1 MPRRDRRDV
10 MKRRVALILLIVA
23 AAASF
28 SACGSSRRDP
38 AKEDAVR
45 AGIYAIK
52 NAVFLKSGATDRTR
66 LDEYPAPSQVSQ
78 SALTKYL
85 YGYWPT
91 NPYTKR
97 PMAQGAGP
105 GDYSYTLGDG
115 GKSYE
120 LVGYGEGGKVVITVR
135 GP

>member
-1 MPRRDRRDV
+1 

-28 SACGSSRRDP
+28 SACGFSKRDP
-38 AKEDAVR
+38 VKEDAVR

-52 NAVFLKSGATDRTR
+52 NGIFLASGATDHTSR
-66 LDEYPAPSQVSQ
+66 DDYPARSQVSQ
-78 SALTKYL
+78 SALGKYL

-91 NPYTKR
+91 NPYTNR
-97 PMAQGAGP
+97 PMAQGTGP
-105 GDYSYTLGDG
+105 GEYTYTLGDG
-115 GKSYE
+115 GKSYQ
-120 LVGYGEGGKVVITVR
+120 LVGYGEGGRAVITVG